1 MADLGDGAAALR
13 YTTSATTPDGT
24 HVTVPV
30 LVGAVQDGDRLVVL
44 ISLADPTGGAA
55 AGGTATPTPA
65 ALDPVAFT
73 DLLQEA
79 YQVQADA
86 LG

>member
-1 MADLGDGAAALR
+1 MATSTGLR
-13 YTTSATTPDGT
+13 AWTAGGRV

-30 LVGAVQDGDRLVVL
+30 LAGAVEDGDRLVVL
-44 ISLADPTGGAA
+44 ISLADPSGGGAA
-55 AGGTATPTPA
+55 QPDPA
-65 ALDPVAFT
+65 AFT